1 MSVAILTDTNSG
13 ISIEEGARLGIF
25 VIPMPVIVDGKDYLE
40 HESITHGE
48 LYRQMRENKDVTT
61 SQPSPQ
67 ILIDKWNELLKNGF
81 DQIVYIPMSSS
92 LSNSCENATEFAKE
106 FADKVF
112 VADNRRISVTL
123 RESVLDA
130 EFLAKQGKSAKEIK
144 EILEKNA
151 YQSSIYVTVNSLKYL
166 KKSGR
171 VTRTAA
177 AIATA
182 LNIKP
187 VLTLQG
193 GKLDS
198 FAKVKGMKKSMSA
211 MIAALSEDI
220 KTRFADVPPDRLV
233 VGTAGT
239 LEKQSDI
246 DFWLNSVKNAFPNL
260 RVYYSPLSC
269 SIACHTGINAIGIGI
284 CETEARQ

>member
-13 ISIEEGARLGIF
+13 ISIEEGAKHDIF

-40 HESITHGE
+40 QESITHNE
-48 LYRQMRENKDVTT
+48 LYFQMRAKKDVAT

-67 ILIDKWNELLKNGF
+67 ILIDKWNELLKRGYE
-81 DQIVYIPMSSS
+81 QIVYIPMSSG
-92 LSNSCENATEFAKE
+92 LSNSCANAAEFAKE

-112 VADNRRISVTL
+112 VIDNHRISVTL

-130 EFLAKQGKSAKEIK
+130 KFLSEQGKSAKEIK
-144 EILEKNA
+144 EVLERNA
-151 YQSSIYVTVNSLKYL
+151 YQSSIYITVNSLEYL

-177 AIATA
+177 AIATV

-187 VLTLQG
+187 VLTIQG

-198 FAKVKGMKKSMSA
+198 FTKVKGMKKSILTMISA
-211 MIAALSEDI
+211 VSEDI
-220 KTRFADVPPDRLV
+220 KTRFADVPPERLV
-233 VGTAGT
+233 IGTAGT
-239 LEKQSDI
+239 LESQNDI
-246 DFWLNSVKNAFPNL
+246 DFWLNSVKNAFPDL
-260 RVYYSPLSC
+260 HVYYNPLSC
-269 SIACHTGINAIGIGI
+269 SIACHTGINAIGLGI
-284 CETEARQ
+284 SKIEAR